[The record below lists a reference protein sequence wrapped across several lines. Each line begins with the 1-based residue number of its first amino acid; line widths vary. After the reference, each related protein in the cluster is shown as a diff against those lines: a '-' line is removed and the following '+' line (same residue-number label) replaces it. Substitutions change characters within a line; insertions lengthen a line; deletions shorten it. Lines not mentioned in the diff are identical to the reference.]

1 MPDWLT
7 LLLTVVFA
15 ATLVTTTVLLAER
28 FARVWA
34 PIWIVGLLVGMS
46 ILFDYGGTKQTE
58 LQLFGVSLV
67 FAAGPMMWPVLALG
81 QDYLTEFY
89 GPKLA
94 YNYTVG
100 MVLGKIGVAL
110 GTVWII
116 HVLPLPGSEELADVA
131 REFNDLLGQAPRIN
145 IASIAALAVA
155 FTVNPWVYHRMR
167 KLTQGRRLWLR
178 QQTAAV
184 VALTLDAI
192 IFFLGAFLFELP
204 LSVIWEITWS
214 YLVVAY
220 ATIFIDTAFLYGMVN
235 VKRNGVFGI
244 EDRIGERLT
253 IETLRSQD
261 AMAQPSIPT
270 AAFEG
275 LATRSDAP
283 RASRELR

>member
-1 MPDWLT
+1 MPDWLV

-58 LQLFGVSLV
+58 LQVFGVSLV

-116 HVLPLPGSEELADVA
+116 HVLPLPGSEALADVA

-155 FTVNPWVYHRMR
+155 FTVNPWVYQRMR

-261 AMAQPSIPT
+261 AMAQPAIPT

-283 RASRELR
+283 RPSRGLR

>member
-1 MPDWLT
+1 VPDWLT

-261 AMAQPSIPT
+261 AMAQPAIPT

-275 LATRSDAP
+275 LTTRSHAP

>member
-1 MPDWLT
+1 VPDWLT

>member
-145 IASIAALAVA
+145 IASIVALAVA

-167 KLTQGRRLWLR
+167 KLTRGRRLWLR

-261 AMAQPSIPT
+261 AMAQPAIPT

>member
-261 AMAQPSIPT
+261 AMAQPAIPT